1 MRQTY
6 RYGSRLGRMLEL
18 SMVTFGSRQIPTIFL
33 QHLQNIFDFVLFH
46 IIECFDYAGKGTN
59 NNTFKQIFALKVLKD
74 NERLYQSQ
82 KSASRYEPVKATP
95 L

>member
-18 SMVTFGSRQIPTIFL
+18 SMVTFGSCQIPTIFL

>member
-74 NERLYQSQ
+74 NEKCTNPKRVLHGMN
-82 KSASRYEPVKATP
+82 P
-95 L
+95 

>member
-6 RYGSRLGRMLEL
+6 RYGFRLGRMLEL
-18 SMVTFGSRQIPTIFL
+18 SMVTLGSRQIPTIFL

-74 NERLYQSQ
+74 NERLYQSK
-82 KSASRYEPVKATP
+82 KSTSRYEPVKATP

>member
-74 NERLYQSQ
+74 NERYTNPKRVLHGMN
-82 KSASRYEPVKATP
+82 P
-95 L
+95 